1 MERSQSMIWGVVV
14 MTTSKAIRI
23 LVADDDADDRMLIGD
38 AFQEAHLSN
47 PVDFV
52 EDGIEL
58 LEYLKREG
66 KFSDLSEQHLPGII
80 LLDLN
85 MPRMDGRT
93 ALAEIRKDPVL
104 RKIPVVVL
112 TTSQSE
118 EDILRTYDLGVN
130 SFITKPVTFDGLV
143 NVVQVL
149 NKYWIEIVALPCQGS
164 E

>member
-1 MERSQSMIWGVVV
+1 MMNDA
-14 MTTSKAIRI
+14 KPIRI

-38 AFQEAHLSN
+38 AFEEAHLRN
-47 PVDFV
+47 PVTFV

-66 KFSDLSEQHLPGII
+66 KYADIGDDHLPGII

-93 ALAEIRKDPVL
+93 ALEEIRKDEVL

-112 TTSQSE
+112 TTSKSE
-118 EDILRTYDLGVN
+118 EDILRTYNLGVN

-143 NVVQVL
+143 NVVQIL
-149 NKYWIEIVALPCQGS
+149 NKYWIEIVALPNQDAH
-164 E
+164 

>member
-1 MERSQSMIWGVVV
+1 MLNASP
-14 MTTSKAIRI
+14 IRI

-38 AFQEAHLSN
+38 AFEEACLKN

-52 EDGIEL
+52 EDGLEL
-58 LEYLKREG
+58 LEYLKHEG
-66 KFSDLSEQHLPGII
+66 KYADLDKDIRPGII

-93 ALAEIRKDPVL
+93 ALREIRNDPKL
-104 RKIPVVVL
+104 RNIPIVVL
-112 TTSQSE
+112 TTSKSE

-143 NVVQVL
+143 QVVQIL
-149 NKYWIEIVALPCQGS
+149 NQYWVEIVAVPANID
-164 E
+164 